1 MWLWPHPSQCRTADR
16 LTYLD
21 TWSDGCLHYTSHW
34 YQSQRL
40 VLGRG
45 ESGIIWKYW
54 EYVYWV
60 RYKASLS
67 VHLLDKIILDYTII
81 GSSDGNPIWSQL
93 SRPHHSCSVVDSLEM
108 NSISYCTILCQYI
121 SFLKNFFIK
130 DSLWKYIF
138 EIIKG

>member
-1 MWLWPHPSQCRTADR
+1 MWLWSQSVQCRQTHIFRHMVWWMFALYITLISESEADA
-16 LTYLD
+16 
-21 TWSDGCLHYTSHW
+21 GG
-34 YQSQRL
+34 
-40 VLGRG
+40 GR
-45 ESGIIWKYW
+45 SGIIWKYW

-81 GSSDGNPIWSQL
+81 WSSDGNPIWSQL

-108 NSISYCTILCQYI
+108 NSISYCTIFCQYFP
-121 SFLKNFFIK
+121 FLKNFFIK

>member
-1 MWLWPHPSQCRTADR
+1 MCPVAVMWW
-16 LTYLD
+16 
-21 TWSDGCLHYTSHW
+21 
-34 YQSQRL
+34 SQRRQNHIFRHVVWL
-40 VLGRG
+40 MFALYITWIWESEAEWGD
-45 ESGIIWKYW
+45 SGIIWKYW

-108 NSISYCTILCQYI
+108 NSISYCKILCQYLQ
-121 SFLKNFFIK
+121 FLKNFFIK